1 MKHKFLKIFCTFCT
15 ASSMGMKPKRK
26 TYLVE
31 INANKSKENHSLG
44 TVPTGQAEN
53 NGNGWMKSA
62 DYSRGTK
69 SNKMCSPNIPLFR
82 LMGKNYVSKVKSK
95 DCVWHMASNY
105 FACVNWLE
113 RFHAYSMSITV
124 HFSFNRA
131 I

>member
-1 MKHKFLKIFCTFCT
+1 MKHQFLIIFCIFCT

-69 SNKMCSPNIPLFR
+69 
-82 LMGKNYVSKVKSK
+82 
-95 DCVWHMASNY
+95 
-105 FACVNWLE
+105 
-113 RFHAYSMSITV
+113 
-124 HFSFNRA
+124 
-131 I
+131 